1 MFKNLPKIFNKEAS
15 HGVRLDSLSYYENN
29 DEEELSFFPN
39 DDIIIQESLD
49 NQSIDSSIDSK
60 IYFIQKKEVEN
71 KSITKDNSSTT
82 TNPETKPLNK
92 KSKKIFDI
100 NKINRKRG
108 RIPKNA
114 FFIIFGIHNKYFQD
128 NIIIKIKRNF
138 LEAIYDTI
146 NNEYEKYLI
155 SKNDTDNGKQ
165 NIKKLILRIN
175 PKFVEEISKEENLK
189 WFSSKLKDVLS
200 VEISSKYNRFD
211 KDYNKRQIESLYRE
225 IKAKNVI
232 DILEKTVR
240 EMFYIYC
247 NNISFNGF
255 KTLNDDLDKLRRKM
269 ENDGEEAQ
277 NIIKYLEKYEK
288 ISCNF
293 EKIFLMKSS
302 RKKREK

>member
-1 MFKNLPKIFNKEAS
+1 M
-15 HGVRLDSLSYYENN
+15 
-29 DEEELSFFPN
+29 
-39 DDIIIQESLD
+39 
-49 NQSIDSSIDSK
+49 
-60 IYFIQKKEVEN
+60 
-71 KSITKDNSSTT
+71 
-82 TNPETKPLNK
+82 
-92 KSKKIFDI
+92 
-100 NKINRKRG
+100 
-108 RIPKNA
+108 
-114 FFIIFGIHNKYFQD
+114 
-128 NIIIKIKRNF
+128 
-138 LEAIYDTI
+138 
-146 NNEYEKYLI
+146 
-155 SKNDTDNGKQ
+155 
-165 NIKKLILRIN
+165 
-175 PKFVEEISKEENLK
+175 
-189 WFSSKLKDVLS
+189 
-200 VEISSKYNRFD
+200 EISSKYNRFD

-269 ENDGEEAQ
+269 ENDGEEEQ